1 MRIPALVLLAFA
13 SNSYGQT
20 VELKSPDTQI
30 TVSISDENN
39 TPSYAIKFK
48 NKAVITNLYWG
59 LNLKHKQLL
68 ATVLKLKAL
77 NNKVLTRSGNNLGAN
92 AKTLLTNIMK

>member
-48 NKAVITNLYWG
+48 NKAVIN
-59 LNLKHKQLL
+59 KSLL
-68 ATVLKLKAL
+68 GFEFKTQAAFSDGFKISISNKA
-77 NNKVLTRSGNNLGAN
+77 LTRSGNNLGAN
-92 AKTLLTNIMK
+92 AKTLLTNITK